1 MTERS
6 FEASEDDA
14 AEQQAD
20 VVEHEDEPTATDGSD
35 EVDPADR
42 AEQERV
48 VEADDDE
55 YR

>member
-6 FEASEDDA
+6 FEASEDDV
-14 AEQQAD
+14 AEQQT
-20 VVEHEDEPTATDGSD
+20 VEQEDEPAGTDGSD
-35 EVDPADR
+35 EMDPADR